1 MDTDLV
7 ISLAVGAMELA
18 LKVALPLL
26 LVGLAVG
33 LIISVFQAVTQIQ
46 EQTLTFIPKILA
58 TVVVMVV
65 GGPWMLDQLLSYT
78 RDLWTSIPNLIGEQ
92 QVVGFFAVLA
102 RISPLFVLAPLFS
115 SKSIPTRVR
124 GIVAVALAIGL
135 TPVVVQG
142 AELPTDAWGLAGLL
156 GKEILVGAAYAYT
169 LAALFA
175 ALEVAGSFLDT
186 LIGFS
191 FGGLID
197 PITGNQNAV
206 LARMYS
212 LIGLMIFLA
221 IGGDTWVIQGL
232 ARTYEV
238 IGIDQTPAIGTLVAG
253 ASQAFASIFLSA
265 IQVAGPIILALILTD
280 AAFGVVSR
288 VVPQLNV
295 FAVGFPAKVTIGLLL
310 IGVTMPFVGAWLA
323 GELQQSVLQA
333 LQTLKVA

>member
-1 MDTDLV
+1 V
-7 ISLAVGAMELA
+7 
-18 LKVALPLL
+18 
-26 LVGLAVG
+26 
-33 LIISVFQAVTQIQ
+33 Q
-46 EQTLTFIPKILA
+46 
-58 TVVVMVV
+58 
-65 GGPWMLDQLLSYT
+65 QLLAQFS
-78 RDLWTSIPNLIGEQ
+78 EQ
-92 QVVGFFAVLA
+92 QLVGFFAVLA
-102 RISPLFVLAPLFS
+102 RVSPLFALAPLFS
-115 SKSIPTRVR
+115 SKSIPARVR

-142 AELPTDAWGLAGLL
+142 AHLPTDAWGLAGLL
-156 GKEILVGAAYAYT
+156 GKEILVGAAYAFT
-169 LAALFA
+169 LAAMFA

-212 LIGLMIFLA
+212 LIGLMIFIA

-232 ARTYEV
+232 ARTYDV
-238 IGIDQTPAIGTLVAG
+238 VGIDQVPSIGTLVAG
-253 ASQAFASIFLSA
+253 ASHAFASIFLSA

-323 GELQQSVLQA
+323 GELQQSVQQA
-333 LQTLKVA
+333 LHTLRVA

>member
-1 MDTDLV
+1 
-7 ISLAVGAMELA
+7 
-18 LKVALPLL
+18 
-26 LVGLAVG
+26 
-33 LIISVFQAVTQIQ
+33 
-46 EQTLTFIPKILA
+46 
-58 TVVVMVV
+58 
-65 GGPWMLDQLLSYT
+65 
-78 RDLWTSIPNLIGEQ
+78 
-92 QVVGFFAVLA
+92 
-102 RISPLFVLAPLFS
+102 
-115 SKSIPTRVR
+115 
-124 GIVAVALAIGL
+124 
-135 TPVVVQG
+135 VQG
-142 AELPTDAWGLAGLL
+142 AELPTDAWGLAGLM

-212 LIGLMIFLA
+212 LIGLMIFIA
-221 IGGDTWVIQGL
+221 IGGDTWGIQGL

-253 ASQAFASIFLSA
+253 ASHAFASIFLRA

-295 FAVGFPAKVTIGLLL
+295 FAVGFPAKVTVGLLL